1 MRTYEYLRM
10 PETLRPQV
18 LPGITLRPL
27 SMSETIGAYA
37 PMTRRWGV
45 TAAPYER

>member
-27 SMSETIGAYA
+27 DVRDGRRLRA
-37 PMTRRWGV
+37 P
-45 TAAPYER
+45 